1 MSPWLPVAPCTVA
14 ACVSAPADMAGP
26 ARRALRLLGAVA
38 VMLVGL
44 PWAFVA
50 PRFGDARRAVVAMV
64 WARLFLWVLGV
75 RLEVRQAGGS
85 MMPAERGGPVVAGG
99 SAVAP
104 AETGGAL
111 LVANH
116 VSWLD
121 PLVIAATMQCR
132 PLAKSEIAE
141 WPVIRSLV
149 AGGGAIFIDRD
160 RLSTLPATVRTV
172 ADALRAGQSVAA
184 FPEGT
189 TWCGR
194 GVGPFRP
201 AMFQAAIDAGAPV
214 RPIGLRFC
222 DRDGELATGPAFVG
236 DDTLLASL
244 GRVIAA
250 RGLVVEVTMFP
261 VIAYGSEEHVTRRV
275 LAGIAQATV
284 SGGPRVRHDA
294 AIAA

>member
-14 ACVSAPADMAGP
+14 SCVSAPADAAGP
-26 ARRALRLLGAVA
+26 ARRALRTLGAV
-38 VMLVGL
+38 LVVLAGL
-44 PWAFVA
+44 PWALVSH
-50 PRFGDARRAVVAMV
+50 RFGDARRAVVAMV
-64 WARLFLWVLGV
+64 WARLFLRVLGI
-75 RLEVRQAGGS
+75 RLEVHQVGDQALP
-85 MMPAERGGPVVAGG
+85 PAPAGPV
-99 SAVAP
+99 
-104 AETGGAL
+104 GAL

-121 PLVIAATMQCR
+121 PLVIAATVPCR
-132 PLAKSEIAE
+132 PLAKSEIAA

-160 RLSTLPATVRTV
+160 RLSTLPATVRAV

-194 GVGPFRP
+194 AVGPFRP
-201 AMFQAAIDAGAPV
+201 AVFQAAIDAGVPV
-214 RPIGLRFC
+214 RPIGLKFC
-222 DRDGELATGPAFVG
+222 DREGDLATGPAFVG

-261 VIAYGSEEHVTRRV
+261 VITYASGGQATRRV

-284 SGGPRVRHDA
+284 SGGPRLRHDA